1 MELSPVSVKR
11 FPSGEIIAESIET
24 VRGKNVYI
32 IQSTCPPVNEN
43 LMELLIFVDSLKR
56 SSAAEINVIIPYFGY
71 ARQDRKAK
79 PRQPIS
85 ARLVADLLKVSGVTR
100 VVTVDLHA
108 PQIQGFFSCLVDEL
122 ATAPLYVATFLQ
134 DSHFNTKI

>member
-1 MELSPVSVKR
+1 MLKNCVLFTLSANQELGKKVAAALGMELSPVSVKR

-85 ARLVADLLKVSGVTR
+85 AR
-100 VVTVDLHA
+100 
-108 PQIQGFFSCLVDEL
+108 
-122 ATAPLYVATFLQ
+122 
-134 DSHFNTKI
+134 

>member
-1 MELSPVSVKR
+1 MLKNCVLFTLPANQERGKKVAAALGMELSPVSVKR

-71 ARQDRKAK
+71 ARQY
-79 PRQPIS
+79 
-85 ARLVADLLKVSGVTR
+85 LL
-100 VVTVDLHA
+100 D
-108 PQIQGFFSCLVDEL
+108 
-122 ATAPLYVATFLQ
+122 
-134 DSHFNTKI
+134 